1 MRLNLVTVFLAAF
14 TAVYSAPL
22 NVANNDFN
30 PVADMRNDSTTTA
43 LPVQIRAPLPTLVP
57 IKFGTNFAAPHGTWP
72 FTSTKVDR
80 TITAVLKEWL
90 KTNSQSTNIKPD
102 YKNVFDADME
112 EPYSFSIGAEV
123 WPAKCK
129 TSPPCVAYFTGNA
142 WIIRKGYDT
151 ELFRISRSVE
161 PSLFP
166 TTNRDV

>member
-30 PVADMRNDSTTTA
+30 PVADMHNDSTTIA
-43 LPVQIRAPLPTLVP
+43 LPVQIRAPNPTLVP
-57 IKFGTNFAAPHGTWP
+57 IQFGAQFAAPYGTWP
-72 FTSTKVDR
+72 STSTKVDR

-102 YKNVFDADME
+102 YQNVFDADME
-112 EPYSFSIGAEV
+112 RPYSFSIGAEV
-123 WPAKCK
+123 WPATCN
-129 TSPPCVAYFTGNA
+129 TSPSCKAYFTGSK
-142 WIIRKGYDT
+142 WIIQKGYGI
-151 ELFRISRSVE
+151 ELFRISKSVE

-166 TTNRDV
+166 THNDV